1 MRWVDSWVEKGI
13 FKEKP
18 EIKEEEK
25 RKVLDVP
32 VIELDLS
39 KRSYNCLRR
48 GYVDTVLQLVD
59 LLKKDEDGLKQIR
72 GMGTPSITEIKD
84 KLAKFV
90 G

>member
-1 MRWVDSWVEKGI
+1 MRWVDNWVEKGI

-18 EIKEEEK
+18 EVKEEEK

-48 GYVDTVLQLVD
+48 GHIDTVIQLVD
-59 LLKKDEDGLKQIR
+59 LLKKDEDGLNKIR
-72 GMGTPSITEIKD
+72 GMGTTSITEIKE
-84 KLAKFV
+84 KLAAYV
-90 G
+90 

>member
-1 MRWVDSWVEKGI
+1 MRWVDNWVEKGI

-18 EIKEEEK
+18 EVKEEEK

-48 GYVDTVLQLVD
+48 GHIDTVIQLVD
-59 LLKKDEDGLKQIR
+59 LLKKDEDGLKKIR
-72 GMGTPSITEIKD
+72 GMGTTSIMEIKE
-84 KLAKFV
+84 KLKAYV
-90 G
+90 